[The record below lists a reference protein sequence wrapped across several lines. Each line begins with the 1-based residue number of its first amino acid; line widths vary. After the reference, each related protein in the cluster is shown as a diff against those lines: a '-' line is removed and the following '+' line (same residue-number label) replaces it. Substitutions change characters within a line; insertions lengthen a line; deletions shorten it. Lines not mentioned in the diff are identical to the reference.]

1 MDDARPPLDAAT
13 ERRLRR
19 LRSVAHLMDTRFRLP
34 LVPVRFG
41 LDSVIGLVPVVG
53 DTVSWAV
60 AGLIVAEARRL
71 GAPPELVGQMLANNA
86 LDWGVGL
93 VPLAG
98 DLLDVG
104 VKANTRNV
112 TLLEDE
118 LRAPDQAKHARRNRP
133 HDAPRRRLRGQAGQ
147 PGSDTEEGRMMR

>member
-1 MDDARPPLDAAT
+1 MDDASPLLDAAT
-13 ERRLRR
+13 ERRLKR
-19 LRSVAHLMDTRFRLP
+19 LRGVAHLMDTRFRLP

-98 DLLDVG
+98 DILDVG

-112 TLLEDE
+112 TLLEAE
-118 LRAPDQAKHARRNRP
+118 LRAPGATSGKAKRARRERP
-133 HDAPRRRLRGQAGQ
+133 HASPRG
-147 PGSDTEEGRMMR
+147 